1 MKEKPIVIRP
11 RWTKE
16 EIRILRKMYR
26 SHSNIEIASVIGR
39 KINSV
44 LFKGFC
50 LGLHKG
56 PNRLREMG
64 ISNIA
69 KRWGK

>member
-1 MKEKPIVIRP
+1 MKEKPIARRP

-16 EIRILRKMYR
+16 EVEVLKKMYR
-26 SHSNIEIASVIGR
+26 SHSNQEIAQALGR
-39 KINSV
+39 TASSV
-44 LFKGFC
+44 LFKGFYM
-50 LGLHKG
+50 GLCKG
-56 PNRLREMG
+56 PKRLREMG